1 LGQKLILNEFVAYSQ
16 LEAWKEAGLFFS
28 QKSIVMA
35 TYILC
40 GFANI
45 GSIGMLLGGL
55 NILAPEKH
63 EMISKLGV
71 PAMICGALVSI
82 LSATIIGMM
91 L

>member
-1 LGQKLILNEFVAYSQ
+1 
-16 LEAWKEAGLFFS
+16 
-28 QKSIVMA
+28 
-35 TYILC
+35 
-40 GFANI
+40 
-45 GSIGMLLGGL
+45 MLLGGL